1 MKLTPKQEMHL
12 RNVKAAN
19 LAWRAVKR
27 DALTRARV
35 IVEREVADHQL
46 AMDREVRLAHEAGV
60 PGTQIYRHGMGTT
73 NAQPFYASLGRT
85 APSETR
91 ASIATDPLAGR
102 YRWNAASEMLTI
114 TLAGRDLSDALDELD
129 WDVSEAKAKE
139 LGLDGAEFIVRERA
153 DGSRYLTTNTVLWM
167 PEYGNSH
174 PVVFWATTHPGIE
187 EEALGWYAEHVA

>member
-46 AMDREVRLAHEAGV
+46 AMD
-60 PGTQIYRHGMGTT
+60 RHGMGTT